1 MSKCKNTYQLNSEQG
16 FTLVEILLSL
26 LIILIMV
33 MAFVPMFE
41 LIAKTI
47 ESNKSKQTA
56 TALANSVMEE
66 MRALPYIVKDPNT
79 GLIVTDPDVL
89 QLGIKGG
96 NPPGSIP
103 ATQERR
109 IDGKT
114 YTINTRIHWV
124 TDDGNP
130 IAYKKVKVS
139 IECSSAFKGDVV
151 VTSDF
156 YTLAAQEGEA
166 EVFDAGHIAV
176 NIRDKNGNR
185 WESPEIVINVI
196 SEENNIDELSY
207 TEYGE
212 TLFGVIPAGN
222 YIVTAKLPTEL
233 VARPDQK
240 IDAGLVIKENVEV
253 TNTFTEEVDFFID
266 YPAHLSL
273 LMKDELI
280 ENYITGNGS
289 LELKWEEKRLP
300 SITFTKSDFSNNR
313 LSSEKIGGLWP
324 SGSYSISLSD
334 VMDSETYK
342 AYYSYNMAEEGA
354 VQPRSNGAEWNGSL
368 GAYGSTTNVVVDL
381 KSALK
386 THLIAKENSLETE
399 EFADEEGNILR
410 YVTKWEDQSGYGH
423 NARQTNVGESPLLE
437 LSSNH
442 SSIKFNG
449 SESLIINYP
458 DYPVSACVDNFTIFI
473 VTKPSDTITTY
484 DEPKQSGVQGAE
496 HEIYTN
502 RYLFWPDH
510 GGDHSAGQGISL
522 GTNGLCNFEHGS
534 NYMPPTAVY
543 TGNISNSIFT
553 TIGIKY
559 EAKKPYIYM
568 NNSNNLIAIGLESLR
583 DNVYSPNIIGGGD
596 YGHYSGELAEIMIYD
611 LSLSDVNMAIIY
623 EYLGEK
629 Y

>member
-103 ATQERR
+103 ATQERK

-176 NIRDKNGNR
+176 NIKDKNGNR

-196 SEENNIDELSY
+196 SEENNIDEINY
-207 TEYGE
+207 TDYGE

-313 LSSEKIGGLWP
+313 LLSEKIGGLWP

-410 YVTKWEDQSGYGH
+410 YVTKWEDQSGYAH
-423 NARQTNVGESPLLE
+423 NATQTNVGESPLLE

-458 DYPVSACVDNFTIFI
+458 DYPMSACLDNFTIF
-473 VTKPSDTITTY
+473 VVAKPSEEITLYT
-484 DEPKQSGVQGAE
+484 PSSTGVQGAE
-496 HEIYTN
+496 QSIYNN

-510 GGDHSAGQGISL
+510 GGVHSAGQGISL

-534 NYMPPTAVY
+534 DYMPPTAVY
-543 TGNISNSIFT
+543 SGNISNSVFT
-553 TIGIKY
+553 TFGIKY

-568 NNSNNLIAIGLESLR
+568 SGSNNSITVGLESLR

-611 LSLSDVNMAIIY
+611 LSLSDVNMKLVCS
-623 EYLGEK
+623 YLSEK